1 MTERSKSFFEKYRES
16 ILYIL
21 YGAIT
26 GVVSLGGC
34 YATLKIGV
42 LFINDG
48 NGQPPELLDVLAS
61 TVQWVSSVLVAFFTN
76 RKYVFCATEGGKK
89 RLLAQF
95 FTFSG
100 TRVVTYFIE
109 AGVNLLAIAA
119 IEGMGY
125 RAFEFLGLSF
135 VSRFW
140 AKLFSTV
147 VVVIINYLLSK
158 FVIFRKK

>member
-48 NGQPPELLDVLAS
+48 NGQPTELLDVLAS
-61 TVQWVSSVLVAFFTN
+61 TVQWVSSVLVAFLQTESTFFALPRVG
-76 RKYVFCATEGGKK
+76 RKGC
-89 RLLAQF
+89 LLN
-95 FTFSG
+95 FSLF
-100 TRVVTYFIE
+100 RVRESLPI
-109 AGVNLLAIAA
+109 
-119 IEGMGY
+119 
-125 RAFEFLGLSF
+125 LS
-135 VSRFW
+135 RQG
-140 AKLFSTV
+140 
-147 VVVIINYLLSK
+147 
-158 FVIFRKK
+158 